1 MTQLVLP
8 SPLTLTVP
16 QGGSRLPLVELD
28 KTTVKAKRKR
38 AVLPKAERE
47 KADCAYGSFGSH
59 LQFTAWELYHA
70 AKKTE
75 LTKTFTQSDADGLAL
90 CFAHEHHDRFV
101 WNTQNFR
108 CTNGSGLW
116 LEDFSRAGL
125 AGRIGEA
132 IAYLVMVK
140 QWGFVYWDRIAS
152 VWLRSASGQ
161 RIEHKQMVQVARYT
175 GTLKEKA
182 FDLQPDFVF
191 EKADQTTS
199 LMEAKG
205 SFVTPETLHPVD
217 KGVLKHGLEQLDA
230 WGSLITPTPASS
242 VVIASYLRE
251 ASDPAADP
259 SLIVHVDPPP
269 RRRPDIEPVPV
280 PPDQIRRGNYAGW
293 LAQMGFRR
301 SGRALADRREIAT
314 ESVTLPVLSLNGR
327 RFAIS
332 FLGWR
337 LREPHRLMPPWF
349 PFGLLDLPWPHQ
361 IEFLRHIGI
370 DGVYVAGIE
379 VSVLEAIGR
388 TLINPADAA
397 LMELQPTVDLVA
409 DEGRQRPGFYGS
421 VMPDGSLLGIV
432 TSTLLEELRMGEI
445 RL

>member
-28 KTTVKAKRKR
+28 KATVKAPRKR
-38 AVLPKAERE
+38 VVLPKAKRE

-75 LTKTFTQSDADGLAL
+75 LTKTFTQTDADGLAL

-116 LEDFSRAGL
+116 LEDFSGTGL
-125 AGRIGEA
+125 AGRVGEA

-140 QWGFVYWDRIAS
+140 QWGYVYWDRIAS
-152 VWLRSASGQ
+152 VWLRSAFGQ
-161 RIEHKQMVQVARYT
+161 QIEHKQMVQVARYT
-175 GTLKEKA
+175 GTLQEKA

-191 EKADQTTS
+191 EKEDHTTS

-205 SFVTPETLHPVD
+205 SFVTPGAAHPVD

-251 ASDPAADP
+251 VSDSATDP
-259 SLIVHVDPPP
+259 SLVVHVDPPP
-269 RRRPDIEPVPV
+269 GLRPDIEPIAV
-280 PPDQIRRGNYAGW
+280 PPDQIRRGNYGAW
-293 LAQMGFRR
+293 LAQMGFRQ
-301 SGRALADRREIAT
+301 SGRALADRGEIAT
-314 ESVTLPVLSLNGR
+314 EPVALPVLPLNGR
-327 RFAIS
+327 RFALA

-337 LREPHRLMPPWF
+337 QREPHRLMPPWF
-349 PFGLLDLPWPHQ
+349 PFGLLDLPWPHH
-361 IEFLRHIGI
+361 IGFLRRIGI

-388 TLINPADAA
+388 TLINPADDA
-397 LMELQPTVDLVA
+397 LMALRPTA
-409 DEGRQRPGFYGS
+409 DIASGEGRQRLGFYGS
-421 VMPDGSLLGIV
+421 VMPDGSLLGV
-432 TSTLLEELRMGEI
+432 VAGTLLEELRMGEF